1 MYALDLEII
10 LVNKKTKYNTLIECH
25 DKSETR
31 SASQIISISK
41 DGILLN

>member
-1 MYALDLEII
+1 MYAFDLEIM
-10 LVNKKTKYNTLIECH
+10 LVKIKKKKKKSIEGH

-31 SASQIISISK
+31 SASQIMSISK